1 VSDAVRVR
9 SSNFG
14 MQGTPISVALLR
26 WRGAGAP
33 DAGRLGER
41 EVVEF
46 EQDCRHPA
54 LYEALTEG
62 EGNACNF

>member
-14 MQGTPISVALLR
+14 MQGTPIS
-26 WRGAGAP
+26 GAGAP

-41 EVVEF
+41 EVVEYLSKIV
-46 EQDCRHPA
+46 DTR
-54 LYEALTEG
+54 LV
-62 EGNACNF
+62 

>member
-1 VSDAVRVR
+1 VR

-26 WRGAGAP
+26 WRGGGAP

-41 EVVEF
+41 EVVEYLSKIV
-46 EQDCRHPA
+46 DTR
-54 LYEALTEG
+54 LV
-62 EGNACNF
+62 